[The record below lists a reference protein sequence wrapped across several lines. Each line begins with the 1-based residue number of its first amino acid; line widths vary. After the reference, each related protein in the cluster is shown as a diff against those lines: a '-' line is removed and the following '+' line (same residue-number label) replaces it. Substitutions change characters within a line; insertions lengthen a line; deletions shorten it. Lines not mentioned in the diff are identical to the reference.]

1 MNTVEWIAAA
11 LGLVNIA
18 LLVRRSAWNYPFGM
32 AMVALYAT
40 VFFEAKLYGEAGL
53 QVFFFVAQ
61 AWSWALWAKAAQAN
75 AARAEPGGGDHGD
88 GADQVPVRRLSTT
101 GRLVWLTGTAALAL
115 NLGWVMDRFTDAALP
130 YADTAIAGASIA
142 AQILLAF
149 RRIEN
154 WVLWIA
160 INVASIAVYI
170 HKDLW
175 PTAGLYL
182 VFLLMSVLALREWT
196 VAYRRQA

>member
-1 MNTVEWIAAA
+1 
-11 LGLVNIA
+11 
-18 LLVRRSAWNYPFGM
+18 
-32 AMVALYAT
+32 

-61 AWSWALWAKAAQAN
+61 GWSWVLWLRAAKT
-75 AARAEPGGGDHGD
+75 GGEGDD
-88 GADQVPVRRLSTT
+88 RVPVRLLSNLS
-101 GRLVWLTGTAALAL
+101 RVVWLTATAALAL
-115 NLGWVMDRFTDAALP
+115 NLGWVMHRFTDASLP

-160 INVASIAVYI
+160 VDIASIAVYV

-175 PTAGLYL
+175 ATAGLYV
-182 VFLLMSVLALREWT
+182 VFLLMSVLALREWI
-196 VAYRRQA
+196 VAYRTQA

>member
-11 LGLVNIA
+11 LGLANIA
-18 LLVRRSAWNYPFGM
+18 LLVRRSVWNYPFGM
-32 AMVALYAT
+32 AMVALYVA

-61 AWSWALWAKAAQAN
+61 GWSWVLWLRAAKT
-75 AARAEPGGGDHGD
+75 GGESDD
-88 GADQVPVRRLSTT
+88 RVPVRVLSNLS
-101 GRLVWLTGTAALAL
+101 RVVWLTATAALAL
-115 NLGWVMDRFTDAALP
+115 NLGWVMHRFTDASLP

-160 INVASIAVYI
+160 VDVASIAVYV

-175 PTAGLYL
+175 ATAGLYV
-182 VFLLMSVLALREWT
+182 VFLLMSVLALREWI
-196 VAYRRQA
+196 VAYRAQA

>member
-11 LGLVNIA
+11 LGLANIA
-18 LLVRRSAWNYPFGM
+18 LLVRRSVWNYPFGM
-32 AMVALYAT
+32 AMVALYVA

-61 AWSWALWAKAAQAN
+61 GWSWVLWLRAAKT
-75 AARAEPGGGDHGD
+75 GGEGDD
-88 GADQVPVRRLSTT
+88 RVPVRLLSNLS
-101 GRLVWLTGTAALAL
+101 RVVWLTATAALAL
-115 NLGWVMDRFTDAALP
+115 NLGWVMHRFTDASLP

-160 INVASIAVYI
+160 VDIASIAVYV

-175 PTAGLYL
+175 ATAGLYV
-182 VFLLMSVLALREWT
+182 VFLLMSVLALREWI
-196 VAYRRQA
+196 VAYRTQA